1 MSHYMFKIG
10 YIDTTWK
17 EDLNIVCLE
26 GHQTYFM
33 KICMEYLQIF
43 ANITYL
49 KENVKLVI
57 RQLDS
62 YQTACQE

>member
-1 MSHYMFKIG
+1 MSHNMFKIG

-17 EDLNIVCLE
+17 EELNIVCLE
-26 GHQTYFM
+26 GHQLCY
-33 KICMEYLQIF
+33 ENLHGYLQIF

-62 YQTACQE
+62 YETTCQE